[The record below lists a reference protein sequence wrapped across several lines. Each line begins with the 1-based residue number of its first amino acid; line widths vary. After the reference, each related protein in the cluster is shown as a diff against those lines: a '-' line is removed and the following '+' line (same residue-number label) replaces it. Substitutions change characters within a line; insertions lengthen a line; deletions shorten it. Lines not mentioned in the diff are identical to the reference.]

1 MRQEREKPKLA
12 LSSGRT
18 CTLGR
23 DHLLR
28 KGVLAK
34 RRLEALVCRYYCHI
48 TCALSAWR
56 PSHPLVIMWGF
67 VLLTYEYEPSRILS
81 GRKTPRKASRVV
93 YITEVGGVGFEQPR
107 GSGQI
112 NREGAGIF
120 NGFITADAWAELAKR
135 PGARAPGADGAVAA

>member
-34 RRLEALVCRYYCHI
+34 RRLEARCLSLLLSHLVRGFSLA
-48 TCALSAWR
+48 ALTSLGHQVR
-56 PSHPLVIMWGF
+56 SSHTNMS
-67 VLLTYEYEPSRILS
+67 LL

-93 YITEVGGVGFEQPR
+93 YNITEVGGVGFEQPR

-112 NREGAGIF
+112 NREGAGIYH
-120 NGFITADAWAELAKR
+120 GFITADAWAELAKR